1 MTLGRLVQGGMA
13 LVLATG
19 STLALAAS
27 EAKQEKVNG
36 YAEWRQGDLLVVDGQ
51 RIRLAAG
58 GKFKGGG
65 DAKSPDTIPLGYEV
79 KATGTRAADGVL
91 VAKELESKP
100 NGSAM
105 FEKDVRSMTDD
116 AERQYRRAGSFYQE
130 GNSGRRET
138 VGRLYE
144 DGPEVE
150 RVRAIVDALVPPYLD
165 HDALRTYVIDND
177 EWNAFAM
184 GNYSIYVFSGLLRD
198 MDDDE
203 LAIVLGHEL
212 AHATHEHTRRQFK
225 KQMWIQLL
233 AAGVVGAGEEIN
245 DKNKRALVQLLAVF
259 GAAAWSNGYGRDL
272 EDQADRVGL
281 RYAYEAGFDISKGP
295 RLWNRFAKRYGEQG
309 KVANFFFGDHSLS
322 RQRALNLERELTL
335 NYAEGPKDERPR
347 LARGRSSSGPRTAGS
362 ARPAADE
369 RSSALMSG
377 SVTTGVA
384 ARPAAGSS
392 SKEIQVGMTEDQVR
406 ALLGVPSERVTF
418 GSQVKW
424 TYPSLS
430 VVFERG
436 KVKDVRF

>member
-1 MTLGRLVQGGMA
+1 VA
-13 LVLATG
+13 LITAAGPVLAP
-19 STLALAAS
+19 AA
-27 EAKQEKVNG
+27 EVKQEKVNG

-51 RIRLAAG
+51 RVRLAAG
-58 GKFKGGG
+58 GKFKGSG
-65 DAKSPDTIPLGYEV
+65 DAKSPSSIPLGYEV
-79 KATGTRAADGVL
+79 KATGTRSADGVL
-91 VAKELESKP
+91 LARELESKP

-116 AERQYRRAGSFYQE
+116 AENQYRRAGSFYQD
-130 GNSGRRET
+130 GAGGRRQT

-150 RVRAIVDALVPPYLD
+150 RVRAIMDALVPPYLD
-165 HDALRTYVIDND
+165 RDALRTYVIDND

-184 GNYSIYVFSGLLRD
+184 GNYSIYVFTGLLRD

-347 LARGRSSSGPRTAGS
+347 LARGRPSGSTRTAGG
-362 ARPAADE
+362 ARPASDE
-369 RSSALMSG
+369 RVSALVSG
-377 SVTTGVA
+377 SATGSTGRA
-384 ARPAAGSS
+384 AAGRSS
-392 SKEIQVGMTEDQVR
+392 NKEIQVGMTEDEVR
-406 ALLGVPSERVTF
+406 ALLGAPSERVTF

-424 TYPSLS
+424 SYPNLS

>member
-1 MTLGRLVQGGMA
+1 MTLCRLGHGVMA
-13 LVLATG
+13 LVLAAG
-19 STLALAAS
+19 PALALAATA
-27 EAKQEKVNG
+27 AKQEKVNG
-36 YAEWRQGDLLVVDGQ
+36 YAEWYQGGLLVVDGQ
-51 RIRLAAG
+51 RVRLASN
-58 GKFKGGG
+58 GKFKGAG
-65 DAKSPDTIPLGYEV
+65 DATSPDAIPLGYEV
-79 KATGTRAADGVL
+79 KASGTRAADGVL
-91 VAKELESKP
+91 IATELESKP

-116 AERQYRRAGSFYQE
+116 AEKQYRRAGSFYQD
-130 GNSGRRET
+130 GNGGRRET

-150 RVRAIVDALVPPYLD
+150 RVRAIIDALVPPYLD
-165 HDALRTYVIDND
+165 RDALRVYVIDND

-203 LAIVLGHEL
+203 VAIVLGHEL

-233 AAGVVGAGEEIN
+233 AAGVVGAGEEIH

-322 RQRALNLERELTL
+322 RQRALNLERELAL
-335 NYAEGPKDERPR
+335 NYVDGPKEERPR
-347 LARGRSSSGPRTAGS
+347 LARGRSNSGPRTAGH
-362 ARPAADE
+362 AQPASSE
-369 RSSALMSG
+369 RTQALVSSPSN
-377 SVTTGVA
+377 SGVA
-384 ARPAAGSS
+384 ARPVDGAG
-392 SKEIQVGMTEDQVR
+392 SKEIRVGMSEEQVR
-406 ALLGVPSERVTF
+406 ALLGAPRERVSF
-418 GSQVKW
+418 GSQLKW
-424 TYPSLS
+424 TYPNVS
-430 VVFERG
+430 VVFEQG